1 MAFGDHSFKIAKTAS
16 VVYATTALSQALLLT
31 DNSLSANH
39 NAKEVFYVDVQIL
52 NANTFK
58 IAPSTL
64 GGNLGG
70 AGYTVYSGSVIHLKP
85 MTVDNIKNLAAWN
98 SAASANA
105 SAQYVF
111 WRRLPA

>member
-1 MAFGDHSFKIAKTAS
+1 MAYGDTNYKIAKAAS

-31 DNSLSANH
+31 DNSLSAQH
-39 NAKEVFYVDVQIL
+39 SASEVFYVDVQIL
-52 NANTFK
+52 NANTFVL
-58 IAPSTL
+58 APSTL
-64 GGNLGG
+64 GGNAGG
-70 AGYTVYSGSVIHLKP
+70 AGYTIYSGSVIHLKP

-111 WRRLPA
+111 WQRLP